1 MKKYV
6 VAGDSLKDVKD
17 GVKAL
22 EDAIRRG
29 YTHGTGAST
38 LDELNE
44 AHEVKARLLGT
55 APTPTCPCHTPCQ
68 TDLLEA
74 LDDLD
79 MGVIAEELAETL
91 TDAVADV
98 CEPLVE
104 LADRCDAS
112 LHDIM
117 ADCLMETL
125 PDLLSGVIQQ
135 CYDN

>member
-6 VAGDSLKDVKD
+6 VAGNSLEDVKN

-22 EDAIRRG
+22 EDAVRRG
-29 YTHGTGAST
+29 YTHGVGAST
-38 LDELNE
+38 LVELDE
-44 AHEVKARLLGT
+44 AHEVRARLFGT
-55 APTPTCPCHTPCQ
+55 PSAPAPTTAPCQ

-79 MGVIAEELAETL
+79 MEGIAEELAEIL

-104 LADRCDAS
+104 LADRCNAP
-112 LHDIM
+112 LRDIM
-117 ADCLMETL
+117 TDRLTETL